1 VSQAAPVIVVGAGI
15 GGLTAALLLARAGWP
30 VTLIERR
37 VALDE
42 EGAGLQLSPNASRI
56 LIGMG
61 LGDTLER
68 QAGSPER
75 IRIRRGADGGEI
87 ASITL
92 GSRALERY
100 GAPYV
105 VAHRADLAALLLD
118 AVKAHTRI
126 RLVLGGEAGAAREQG
141 GRLAVTV
148 GCEESDTIEGA
159 AVIAASGLWSMFRF
173 GQPATPRFSGYAAWR
188 ALIPAEA
195 APPSARAD
203 EVALWLT
210 PSAHLVHYPIRRGEA
225 VNIVAVLPD
234 QRPSEGWSRPG
245 DTQVIARAI
254 GGWASPAR
262 DLIAAASSWQCW
274 SLFDRPP
281 SSVWGTGRVTLLGD
295 AAHPML
301 PFLAQGAAMAIEDAA
316 VLATKLKPS
325 MGDAPA
331 TIEAALRSYEQARRP
346 RTARVQ
352 RQARRNA
359 IFYHAPRPLGF
370 ARDIALSAMSGER
383 LLARYDWLYHWQ
395 AGA

>member
-1 VSQAAPVIVVGAGI
+1 VSQAAPIIVVGAGI

-37 VALDE
+37 TALDE
-42 EGAGLQLSPNASRI
+42 EGAGLQLSPNVSRI

-61 LGDTLER
+61 LGETLDR
-68 QAGSPER
+68 RAGSPER

-87 ASITL
+87 ASVAL
-92 GSRALERY
+92 GARALERY

-118 AVKAHTRI
+118 AVKAQTCI
-126 RLVLGGEAGAAREQG
+126 RLVLGGEAGAAREHG

-148 GCEESDTIEGA
+148 GCEARDTIDGA
-159 AVIAASGLWSMFRF
+159 AVIAASGLWSTFRF
-173 GQPATPRFSGYAAWR
+173 GRPFTPRFCGYAAWR
-188 ALIPAEA
+188 ALIPADA
-195 APPSARAD
+195 APPFARAD
-203 EVALWLT
+203 EVALWLA
-210 PSAHLVHYPIRRGEA
+210 PNAHLVHYPIRRGEA
-225 VNIVAVLPD
+225 VNIVAVLPE

-245 DTQVIARAI
+245 DAQMIARAI
-254 GGWASPAR
+254 GSWASPAR
-262 DLIAAASSWQCW
+262 DLIASASSWRCW

-281 SSVWGTGRVTLLGD
+281 SPVWGTGRVTALGD

-316 VLATKLKPS
+316 VLAAKLKPS

-331 TIEAALRSYEQARRP
+331 VIEAALRGYEQARRA

-352 RQARRNA
+352 RQARGNA
-359 IFYHAPRPLGF
+359 IFYHASRPLAF
-370 ARDIALSAMSGER
+370 ARDIALSTLSGER
-383 LLARYDWLYHWQ
+383 LLARYDWLYGWQ